1 MSTVEI
7 EYCVPCGFRERALHV
22 QQAILSGLEQELDSV
37 RLVMGDHGVFRIS
50 VDDETI
56 YDKAEASDE
65 FDVDAIVR
73 AVRSHVM

>member
-7 EYCVPCGFRERALHV
+7 EYCVPCGFRERALDV
-22 QQAILSGLEQELDSV
+22 QQAILAGLERELDSV

-50 VDDETI
+50 VDGETV
-56 YDKAEASDE
+56 YDKAQASDE

-73 AVRSHVM
+73 GVRSRVM